1 MLLTIRMKAGYFPE
15 WQGWIIRLM
24 IERIEHNNILFAIVI
39 RGDFGEE
46 GVNFVT
52 PKENPLQLGVI
63 QHEKGTIIKPHIHK
77 NVKKTIEQVQ
87 EVLYIVYGKIRAE
100 FFNDEGTSLGDVIL
114 NQGDTI
120 LLIEGG
126 HGFNM
131 LENTKI
137 IEVKQGPYYNVEQD
151 KQRLNE

>member
-1 MLLTIRMKAGYFPE
+1 MKAGYFPE

-24 IERIEHNNILFAIVI
+24 IERIEYDNILFALVV
-39 RGDFGEE
+39 RSDFDEK

-52 PKENPLQLGVI
+52 PKENPLQLGVL

-87 EVLYIVYGKIRAE
+87 EVLYIVYGKIQTE
-100 FFNDEGTSLGDVIL
+100 FFNKEGTRLGDVIL

-126 HGFNM
+126 HGFNI
-131 LENTKI
+131 LDNSKI
-137 IEVKQGPYYNVEQD
+137 LEVKQGPYSGVQFD
-151 KQRLNE
+151 KYKFEEK